1 MAGAA
6 VAGSGQIF
14 LSGSAIADDS
24 TETTSLLN
32 AAQGDD
38 PYDESNIS
46 SAYKTNTSL
55 TEINQLF
62 NTSDF
67 EVGLGDYNASAPH
80 SMLECRRNY
89 DDSAGS
95 GGGR

>member
-6 VAGSGQIF
+6 VNASGQIF
-14 LSGSAIADDS
+14 LSGSAIADGATS
-24 TETTSLLN
+24 TTSLLN

-46 SAYKTNTSL
+46 SFYKTNTSL
-55 TEINQLF
+55 TTINQLF

-67 EVGLGDYNASAPH
+67 TNGGSYNASAPH
-80 SMLECRRNY
+80 SMLECRGNQNT
-89 DDSAGS
+89 S
-95 GGGR
+95 GGGGR

>member
-6 VAGSGQIF
+6 VTGSGQVY
-14 LSGSAIADDS
+14 LSGSAESAGA
-24 TETTSLLN
+24 TATNSLLN

-62 NTSDF
+62 NTDDF
-67 EVGLGDYNASAPH
+67 DKGGSYNASAPH
-80 SMLECRRNY
+80 SMLECRGNQNTS
-89 DDSAGS
+89 D